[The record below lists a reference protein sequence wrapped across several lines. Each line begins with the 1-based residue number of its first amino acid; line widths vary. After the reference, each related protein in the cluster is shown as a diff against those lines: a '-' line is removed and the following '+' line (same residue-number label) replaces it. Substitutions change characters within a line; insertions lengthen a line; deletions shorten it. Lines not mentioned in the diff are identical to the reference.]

1 MEAIVKVPMMMV
13 RVLVGGWMASTLAA
27 ALGLLAS
34 EMDGSRGHVIRACMG
49 SPNAILLLLQ

>member
-1 MEAIVKVPMMMV
+1 MEAIVKVPMRM
-13 RVLVGGWMASTLAA
+13 VLVGGWMASTLAA

-34 EMDGSRGHVIRACMG
+34 EMDGSRGHVIRACMS